1 LTLSHAARSVL
12 RATLLG
18 ICLAGFVGT
27 RVPALPGAGVVWA
40 KTAEGAEE
48 EGAPRKH
55 EELYKIINFVILVG
69 GLAYLL
75 RKPLVEF
82 LAQRSA
88 AIRKSLDE
96 GRKALEVSQAQLQ
109 SVEEK
114 LARLEEGIAAF
125 RAAAAREMEV
135 ERKHLQ
141 DMAAAEAEKMLQA
154 TRAEMD
160 TATKAAML
168 ELRQYAG
175 QQAVELAEQMIRE
188 RLDEVGRQR
197 LFNQLLAKLDT
208 KKKQDFPA

>member
-1 LTLSHAARSVL
+1 MSHLARSVL
-12 RATLLG
+12 RAILLG
-18 ICLAGFVGT
+18 VCLAGLVGM
-27 RVPALPGAGVVWA
+27 RVPALLGAGVVWA
-40 KTAEGAEE
+40 KTSEGAEE
-48 EGAPRKH
+48 GTPTKH

-109 SVEEK
+109 AVEEK
-114 LARLEEGIAAF
+114 LARLQEEIAAF

-141 DMAAAEAEKMLQA
+141 EMAAAEAEKMLQA
-154 TRAEMD
+154 TRAEME

-188 RLDEVGRQR
+188 RLDEGGRQR

-208 KKKQDFPA
+208 MKKQDFRA

>member
-1 LTLSHAARSVL
+1 MSHAARSVL
-12 RATLLG
+12 RAILLAV
-18 ICLAGFVGT
+18 CLAGLVGT
-27 RVPALPGAGVVWA
+27 HLPPVPGTGVVWA
-40 KTAEGAEE
+40 RTSEGTE

-55 EELYKIINFVILVG
+55 EELYKIINFIILVG

-75 RKPLVEF
+75 RKPLVGF

-109 SVEEK
+109 AVEEK

>member
-1 LTLSHAARSVL
+1 MSHLARSVL
-12 RATLLG
+12 RAILLG
-18 ICLAGFVGT
+18 VCLAGLVGT

-40 KTAEGAEE
+40 KTNEGAEE
-48 EGAPRKH
+48 GTPRQH
-55 EELYKIINFVILVG
+55 EELYKVINFVILVG

-109 SVEEK
+109 AMEEK
-114 LARLEEGIAAF
+114 LARLQEEIAAF
-125 RAAAAREMEV
+125 RAAAAREMEL

-141 DMAAAEAEKMLQA
+141 EMAAAEAEKILQA

-188 RLDEVGRQR
+188 RLDEGGRQR
-197 LFNQLLAKLDT
+197 LFNQFLAKLDT
-208 KKKQDFPA
+208 KNKQDFRA

>member
-1 LTLSHAARSVL
+1 MTLSHPVRSVL
-12 RATLLG
+12 RALLLG
-18 ICLAGFVGT
+18 ICLAGLVGT
-27 RVPALPGAGVVWA
+27 HIPGLPGAAVAWA
-40 KTAEGAEE
+40 KTSEGAE
-48 EGAPRKH
+48 EGAPRQH

-96 GRKALEVSQAQLQ
+96 GRKTLEVSQARLKA
-109 SVEEK
+109 VEEK
-114 LARLEEGIAAF
+114 LARLQEEIAAF

-141 DMAAAEAEKMLQA
+141 EMAAAEAEKMLQA

-175 QQAVELAEQMIRE
+175 KQAVELAEQMIRE
-188 RLDEVGRQR
+188 RLDEGGRRR
-197 LFNQLLAKLDT
+197 LFNQFLAKLDT
-208 KKKQDFPA
+208 QEKRDLPA